1 MSMQRVEHFVQN
13 SLGDLGTA
21 VDAVV
26 AVDQDLGLNDRHDA
40 TLLADRGIAGKRFG
54 VGLNRNPTRKG
65 VGHVVDGA
73 PFREAC
79 ALLLVTIKA
88 LRQSVQPLGD
98 FVTGCV
104 GQWNLAGIDLDPRH
118 DALVCR
124 QLRYR
129 RPVVGPLTQCFLIKD
144 DATDEFTEPRRCQQH
159 EAIDSSILLRRLD
172 AYRLESLGDRG
183 AAFIGGQ
190 YPFALLYQRS
200 YRCLKLALIVHRLSF
215 PARGQV

>member
-1 MSMQRVEHFVQN
+1 MRIVYAATSARSCLPRVLLAGHHHAWLQQRVLENYSVSMQRVKHFVQN
-13 SLGDLGTA
+13 GLGDLGTA
-21 VDAVV
+21 VDAVI

-40 TLLADRGIAGKRFG
+40 MLLADRGIAGKRFG
-54 VGLNRNPTRKG
+54 VGLDRKPTRKR

-118 DALVCR
+118 DALACR
-124 QLRYR
+124 QLR
-129 RPVVGPLTQCFLIKD
+129 
-144 DATDEFTEPRRCQQH
+144 
-159 EAIDSSILLRRLD
+159 
-172 AYRLESLGDRG
+172 
-183 AAFIGGQ
+183 
-190 YPFALLYQRS
+190 
-200 YRCLKLALIVHRLSF
+200 
-215 PARGQV
+215 